1 MTGLRES
8 SVKDE
13 VSGWKLADTK
23 NEQLTETKVET
34 TVDND
39 TDNGG
44 NETTVET
51 GNTVGSQSLPVDIN
65 QSVELTRTTLGSRLV
80 VVGETGTGVVERVDE
95 KQRRG
100 TSSSTGSNVTSE
112 PLGVGLRLLEVEH
125 GLEVVLEGKVQRL
138 GREVPDDVGG
148 VSSPEGN
155 HTLIGISPPEAVGD
169 TLVRGSQTT
178 LLDPVKTKCQR
189 QLQLTCSM
197 DQELDAYISS
207 WFWTK
212 SLIRSIGA
220 AAVLAMAAETP
231 PIMKSLSKPVFEYE
245 PRRWRC
251 AQMLEMSY
259 SRKESLGILWL
270 LDQVLGLLSGSGSG
284 RHFDVLEDRKRCRER
299 RVSRFDRICV
309 IGI

>member
-148 VSSPEGN
+148 VTSPQGD
-155 HTLIGISPPEAVGD
+155 HTLIGVSPLEAVSN
-169 TLVRGSQTT
+169 TLVRGRETT
-178 LLDPVKTKCQR
+178 LLDPMTR
-189 QLQLTCSM
+189 RELTVSQCF
-197 DQELDAYISS
+197 DRH
-207 WFWTK
+207 T
-212 SLIRSIGA
+212 RN
-220 AAVLAMAAETP
+220 P
-231 PIMKSLSKPVFEYE
+231 
-245 PRRWRC
+245 
-251 AQMLEMSY
+251 
-259 SRKESLGILWL
+259 SRLTSRP
-270 LDQVLGLLSGSGSG
+270 GSGP
-284 RHFDVLEDRKRCRER
+284 RA
-299 RVSRFDRICV
+299 
-309 IGI
+309 